1 MILMKRVSATHY
13 NYEYSGAGMPECDN
27 CDSFVTER
35 YVRVFAP
42 TNLDTVRVCPRCE
55 DLVRDGNQTRA
66 ARSTR

>member
-1 MILMKRVSATHY
+1 
-13 NYEYSGAGMPECDN
+13 MPECDN